1 MADLT
6 PPHNPGDTPDLPTR
20 LQGLS
25 VFLIGMM
32 GVGKTTVG
40 QLLAK
45 RLGYR
50 FVDTDALVE
59 QVAKQTIPEI
69 FAEAGEAAFRDL
81 ESRVLSE
88 VSAYRRLVIATG
100 GGIVVNQENW
110 CHLHQGLTVWL
121 DVPLDLLMERLEAE
135 RDHRPLLQTEEPR
148 TTLEF
153 LLHQRRPCY
162 SEADLTVTIAA
173 PEAPEQTC
181 DRILSQIPS
190 VLKPAP

>member
-1 MADLT
+1 MS
-6 PPHNPGDTPDLPTR
+6 TR

-25 VFLIGMM
+25 IFLIGMM

-40 QLLAK
+40 RLLAQG
-45 RLGYR
+45 LGYR

-59 QVAKQTIPEI
+59 QVAGQSIPEI
-69 FAEAGEAAFRDL
+69 FAQEGEAAFREL

-88 VSAYRRLVIATG
+88 LSSYRRLVIATG
-100 GGIVVNQENW
+100 GGIVVDRENW

-153 LLHQRRPCY
+153 LLHQRRPRY
-162 SEADLTVTIAA
+162 AEADLMLTIET

-181 DRILSQIPS
+181 ERILAQIPS
-190 VLKPAP
+190 VLKTSEVEVESSD